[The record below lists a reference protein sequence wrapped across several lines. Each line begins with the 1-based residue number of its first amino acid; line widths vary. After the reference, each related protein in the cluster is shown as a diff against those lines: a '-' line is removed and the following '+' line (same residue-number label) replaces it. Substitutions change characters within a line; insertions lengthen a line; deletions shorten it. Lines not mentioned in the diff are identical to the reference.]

1 MPKPQPV
8 QTTDEIY
15 LTELF
20 AILWKGKYLIF
31 LITLVT
37 IILSSVYL
45 RNSVRTYSVEAVFK
59 PVVEASGGP
68 NLSGLSGLA
77 SLAGVSLP
85 TSNSSDFL
93 TYQKLLF
100 SEEIAQRVF
109 ANAGLV
115 IKLFKGEWNSELG
128 LFEAP
133 ETGKISEI
141 KQLVRSVV
149 TGVEKRKYIPP
160 NAKRL
165 SLLMEKKLKLSM
177 EGNGFLLI
185 STETSKPDIMI
196 KLILNASQETDD
208 LLKER
213 FFSTA
218 EETLEFYYQKLVAS
232 RSPEHREALAKLISA
247 EDQKLMLATNKTNF
261 VAEPLTNPS
270 VSLYPTSPKA
280 SLFLMLG
287 AVLGLSI
294 GVAVVLVGHA
304 ITKPRAE

>member
-1 MPKPQPV
+1 
-8 QTTDEIY
+8 
-15 LTELF
+15 
-20 AILWKGKYLIF
+20 
-31 LITLVT
+31 
-37 IILSSVYL
+37 
-45 RNSVRTYSVEAVFK
+45 
-59 PVVEASGGP
+59 
-68 NLSGLSGLA
+68 
-77 SLAGVSLP
+77 
-85 TSNSSDFL
+85 
-93 TYQKLLF
+93 
-100 SEEIAQRVF
+100 
-109 ANAGLV
+109 
-115 IKLFKGEWNSELG
+115 LFKGEWNSELG